1 MFIIPQKMGN
11 SSKRRK
17 SLGLDRVYFELKFP
31 HTSIVLLDAGK
42 LLEQTEA
49 LDSISISTGYRL
61 SGKYADLKQIT
72 WQWERQKWERRRTM
86 LLGQYGATDSQNK
99 NPGEMWMMNG
109 ILQLSAFLVY
119 T

>member
-1 MFIIPQKMGN
+1 MGN

-61 SGKYADLKQIT
+61 SGKYADLKQINMAMGKA
-72 WQWERQKWERRRTM
+72 EM
-86 LLGQYGATDSQNK
+86 
-99 NPGEMWMMNG
+99 GEEENNVARPVW
-109 ILQLSAFLVY
+109 SY
-119 T
+119 